1 MDYNPVANNTQYCL
15 SIRFF
20 PDGFSLFVSG
30 EDKKTVVSRHVN
42 AMLAEL
48 SIDGILDLLSGQ
60 EELNM
65 SFGTVRIIVESDFY
79 SMAPAGIFRVGD
91 ETALLRFVYP
101 DLPGNMSV
109 VENELLPWNAF
120 LIYALPANLNEAL
133 QTTLPE
139 LVPEHHLSAFMA
151 DNVPLSADTA
161 FYAFFRSGVVDF
173 MVFDAGKPLL
183 INSFQCKTAEDL
195 LYYLLKIAGQ
205 HNIDTYRVSLK
216 LYNADRKTDY
226 QSVLEKY
233 FSICEINHK
242 Q

>member
-30 EDKKTVVSRHVN
+30 EDKKVVVSRHIN
-42 AMLAEL
+42 AAIAEM
-48 SIDGILDLLSGQ
+48 STDGILDLLSAQQ
-60 EELNM
+60 EFSM
-65 SFGTVRIIVESDFY
+65 SFAAVRVIVESDYY
-79 SMAPAGIFRVGD
+79 SIVPAGVFREGD
-91 ETALLRFVYP
+91 EAAMLRFAFS
-101 DLPGNMSV
+101 DLPGNFTV
-109 VENELLPWNAF
+109 IRNELLPWGAV
-120 LIYALPANLNEAL
+120 LLYALPVNLNEAL

-139 LVPEHHLSAFMA
+139 LVPEHHLSVFMA
-151 DNVPLSADTA
+151 DNVSLSADTA
-161 FYAFFRSGVVDF
+161 FYAFLRQGVVDL
-173 MVFDAGKPLL
+173 MAFDAGRPLL
-183 INSFQCKTAEDL
+183 VNSFQCKTAEDL
-195 LYYLLKIAGQ
+195 LYYLLKISGL

>member
-30 EDKKTVVSRHVN
+30 EDKKTVVSRHIN
-42 AMLAEL
+42 AAIAEM
-48 SIDGILDLLSGQ
+48 STDGILDLLSAQQ
-60 EELNM
+60 EFSM
-65 SFGTVRIIVESDFY
+65 SFGTVRVIVESDYY
-79 SMAPAGIFRVGD
+79 SIVPAGVLRDGD
-91 ETALLRFVYP
+91 EAAMLRFAFP
-101 DLPGNMSV
+101 DLPGNFTV
-109 VENELLPWNAF
+109 IRNELLPWGAV
-120 LIYALPANLNEAL
+120 LLYALPVNLNEAL

-161 FYAFFRSGVVDF
+161 FYAFLRPGVVDL
-173 MVFDAGKPLL
+173 MAFDAGRPLL
-183 INSFQCKTAEDL
+183 VNSFQCKTAEDL
-195 LYYLLKIAGQ
+195 LYYLLKISGL

>member
-1 MDYNPVANNTQYCL
+1 MDYNPVAKNTQYCL

-30 EDKKTVVSRHVN
+30 EDKKNIVSRHIN
-42 AMLAEL
+42 AMLTEL
-48 SIDGILDLLSGQ
+48 STDGILDLLSGQ
-60 EELNM
+60 EELDMN
-65 SFGTVRIIVESDFY
+65 FGTVRIIVESDFY
-79 SMAPAGIFRVGD
+79 SMVPAGVFRDGD
-91 ETALLRFVYP
+91 ETAFLRFVYP
-101 DLPGNMSV
+101 DLPANMSV
-109 VENELLPWNAF
+109 VKNELLPWNVF

-161 FYAFFRSGVVDF
+161 FYAFFRPGIVDL
-173 MVFDAGKPLL
+173 MAFDAGRPLL
-183 INSFQCKTAEDL
+183 LNSFQCKTAEDL
-195 LYYLLKIAGQ
+195 LYYLLKISAQ
-205 HNIDTYRVSLK
+205 YNIDTYRVSLK

-226 QSVLEKY
+226 QTVLEKY

>member
-30 EDKKTVVSRHVN
+30 EDKKTVVSRHIN
-42 AMLAEL
+42 AAIAEM
-48 SIDGILDLLSGQ
+48 STDGILDLLSAQQ
-60 EELNM
+60 EFSM
-65 SFGTVRIIVESDFY
+65 SFGTVRVIVESDYY
-79 SMAPAGIFRVGD
+79 SIVPAGVLRDGD
-91 ETALLRFVYP
+91 ETAMLRFAFP
-101 DLPGNMSV
+101 DLPGNFTV
-109 VENELLPWNAF
+109 IRNELLPWGAV
-120 LIYALPANLNEAL
+120 LLYALPVNLNEAL

-139 LVPEHHLSAFMA
+139 LVSEHHLSAFMA

-161 FYAFFRSGVVDF
+161 FYAFLRQGVVDL
-173 MVFDAGKPLL
+173 MAFDAGRPLL
-183 INSFQCKTAEDL
+183 VNSFQCKTAEDM
-195 LYYLLKIAGQ
+195 LYYLLKISVL

-216 LYNADRKTDY
+216 LYNADRKTEY